1 MRVMRRSK
9 GLTVRAIAGS
19 HTVLLGFDLTDATG
33 CMGFA
38 VHRTDHNADEAYWL
52 RGMKVFRSIIP
63 APAQGADYS
72 LRMHPVQGFQWADY
86 TAKPGHRYTY
96 RVVSLKGPPNKLVI
110 RQSVSLDVTT
120 EVDDDG
126 RHGIWF
132 NRGAAA
138 SQAFTKRYARDFP
151 TDTEDSESYDWL
163 ARGLN
168 RAFLEVVARATGP
181 GWSLHGAFYEFTWK
195 RAALA
200 FGEAAARGAEVKLV
214 IHGRDKDKPGAN
226 DEDHT
231 AADARRTVADAAI
244 DALVT
249 WRTAEATSALQHN
262 KFLVLSRDG
271 VPQAVWTG
279 STNLTVGGV
288 YGHSNVG
295 HLITSVAV
303 ASVFL
308 DYWNQLHDN
317 TVTSKRLRVW
327 TGASNPIDTSV
338 VPVVPVAS
346 VASVFSPRADLSV
359 LEWYGRLV
367 DSATSSAHITGAFG
381 LNKVFFPA
389 LQRDRPIIRNV
400 LLDKPPSGTSK
411 PIPMTDPDVRVATG
425 AAFTTPLAQWAAEKL
440 TGFNGHVPYIHT
452 KIILIDPL
460 TARPTVLTG
469 SANYSDNSTDTNEE
483 NTVIIVGDTRVAD
496 IYLTEYY
503 RIFIHLAARNFR
515 QNPAPDPAPMWTFL
529 AEDDSWAGE
538 YFAAD
543 SWRGH
548 LRQLVAGT

>member
-1 MRVMRRSK
+1 MRIIRRSK
-9 GLTVRAIAGS
+9 GLTVRAVAGS

-52 RGMKVFRSIIP
+52 RGMKVFGSLVP
-63 APAQGADYS
+63 SPSLGADYS
-72 LRMHPVQGFQWADY
+72 LRFHPVQGFQWADY

-110 RQSVSLDVTT
+110 RQSVSLDIAT

-138 SQAFTKRYARDFP
+138 SQAFTKRYAHDFP
-151 TDTEDSESYDWL
+151 TDTEGSESYDWL

-168 RAFLEVVARATGP
+168 YAFLDVIGRATGA
-181 GWSLHGAFYEFTWK
+181 GWSLRGAFYEFTWK
-195 RAALA
+195 TAADA
-200 FGEAAARGAEVKLV
+200 FAAAASRGVDVKLV
-214 IHGRDKDKPGAN
+214 IHGRDKDKPGAK

-231 AADARRTVADAAI
+231 AADARRTVTEAGI

-249 WRTAEATSALQHN
+249 WRTAELKDALQHN
-262 KFLVLSRDG
+262 KFLVLLRNG

-279 STNLTVGGV
+279 STNLTVGGI

-295 HLITSVAV
+295 HLVTDATVAAAFAAYWTQLSDNIQTTDALRAWVAV
-303 ASVFL
+303 NSPV
-308 DYWNQLHDN
+308 
-317 TVTSKRLRVW
+317 
-327 TGASNPIDTSV
+327 DTSLMPSAALV
-338 VPVVPVAS
+338 T
-346 VASVFSPRADLSV
+346 VFSPRSGKSV
-359 LEWYGRLV
+359 LEWYGRIL
-367 DSATSSAHITGAFG
+367 DSAQSSAHITGAFG

-389 LQRDRPIIRNV
+389 LERDRSIIRNV
-400 LLDKPPSGTSK
+400 LLDKPPSGKSA
-411 PIPMTDPDVRVATG
+411 PIPKTDPDVRVATG
-425 AAFTTPLAQWAAEKL
+425 SKFTTALAQWAAEKL

-452 KIILIDPL
+452 KIILVDPL
-460 TARPTVLTG
+460 TARPTVLSG
-469 SANYSDNSTDTNEE
+469 SANYSDNSTTTNEE
-483 NTVIIVGDTRVAD
+483 HTLIIVGDTRVAD

-503 RIFIHLAARNFR
+503 RVFIHLAARSFR
-515 QNPAPDPAPMWTFL
+515 QNPVPDPAPMFTFL
-529 AEDDSWAGE
+529 AEDDSWATE
-538 YFAAD
+538 YMKAD

-548 LRQLVAGT
+548 LRKLVAGTA